1 MNQDLKALSNIS
13 INVEVLK
20 YLGDSSAHSDIRE
33 ALDCAVDPLGDVQTD
48 CPNISEFK
56 YVVVSTNNVIFGFA
70 QGMNMIAFRLDAKFK
85 SRAIET
91 GGKGLSEAGPNWV
104 FFNPYRDDWPAVD
117 LAFWARKAY
126 VIARETNIAN
136 K

>member
-1 MNQDLKALSNIS
+1 MNQDLKALSKIS
-13 INVEVLK
+13 INVKVLK

-33 ALDCAVDPLGDVQTD
+33 ALEGAVEPLGDVQTY

-56 YVVVSTNNVIFGFA
+56 YIVVSTNNIIFGFA
-70 QGMNMIAFRLDAKFK
+70 QGMNMIAFRLDATFK

-91 GGKGLSEAGPNWV
+91 GGKGLSEIGPNWV

-117 LAFWARKAY
+117 LVFWARKAY
-126 VIARETNIAN
+126 VIARETDIAN

>member
-13 INVEVLK
+13 INIEVLK
-20 YLGDSSAHSDIRE
+20 YLDDSSAHSDIRE
-33 ALDCAVDPLGDVQTD
+33 ALEGAVEPLGDVQTY
-48 CPNISEFK
+48 CTNISEFK
-56 YVVVSTNNVIFGFA
+56 YVVVSTNNIIFGFA
-70 QGMNMIAFRLDAKFK
+70 QGMNMIAFRLDATFK

-91 GGKGLSEAGPNWV
+91 GGKGLSEVGPDWV

-117 LAFWARKAY
+117 LVFWARKAY
-126 VIARETNIAN
+126 VIARETNIGN

>member
-13 INVEVLK
+13 INIEVLK
-20 YLGDSSAHSDIRE
+20 YLDDSSAHSDIRE
-33 ALDCAVDPLGDVQTD
+33 ALEGAVEPLGDVQTY

-56 YVVVSTNNVIFGFA
+56 YVVVSTNNIIFGFA
-70 QGMNMIAFRLDAKFK
+70 QGMNMIAFRLDATFK

-91 GGKGLSEAGPNWV
+91 GGKGLSEVGPDWV

-117 LAFWARKAY
+117 LVFWARKAY
-126 VIARETNIAN
+126 VIARETNIGN

>member
-1 MNQDLKALSNIS
+1 MNQELKALSKVS

-33 ALDCAVDPLGDVQTD
+33 ALVSAVEPLGDVQTY
-48 CPNISEFK
+48 CPNISEYK
-56 YVVVSTNNVIFGFA
+56 YIVVCTNNIIFGYA
-70 QGMNMIAFRLDAKFK
+70 QGMNMIAFRLDATFK

-91 GGKGLSEAGPNWV
+91 GGKDLSEVGPDWV

>member
-13 INVEVLK
+13 TNVEVLK

-33 ALDCAVDPLGDVQTD
+33 ALEGAVEPLGDVQTY

-56 YVVVSTNNVIFGFA
+56 YIVVSTNNIIFGFA
-70 QGMNMIAFRLDAKFK
+70 QGMNMIAFRLDAIFK

-91 GGKGLSEAGPNWV
+91 GGKGLSEVGPDWV

>member
-1 MNQDLKALSNIS
+1 MNQDLKALSKIS
-13 INVEVLK
+13 INVEVLN

-33 ALDCAVDPLGDVQTD
+33 ALEGAVEPLGDVQTY
-48 CPNISEFK
+48 CPNISEYK
-56 YVVVSTNNVIFGFA
+56 YVVVCTSNIIFGYA
-70 QGMNMIAFRLDAKFK
+70 QGMNMIAFRLDATFK

-91 GGKGLSEAGPNWV
+91 GGKGLSEVGPGWV

>member
-1 MNQDLKALSNIS
+1 MNQDLKALSKVS

-20 YLGDSSAHSDIRE
+20 YLGGSSAHSDIRE
-33 ALDCAVDPLGDVQTD
+33 ALVGAVEPLGDVQTY
-48 CPNISEFK
+48 CPNISEFR
-56 YVVVSTNNVIFGFA
+56 YIVASTNNIIFGFA
-70 QGMNMIAFRLDAKFK
+70 QGMNMIAFRLDATFK

-91 GGKGLSEAGPNWV
+91 GGKDLSEVGPDWV
-104 FFNPYRDDWPAVD
+104 FFIPYRDDWPAVD

-126 VIARETNIAN
+126 VIARETNIVN

>member
-1 MNQDLKALSNIS
+1 MNQDLKALSKIS
-13 INVEVLK
+13 INVKVLK

-33 ALDCAVDPLGDVQTD
+33 ALEGAVEPLGDVQTY

-56 YVVVSTNNVIFGFA
+56 YIVVSTNNIIFGFA
-70 QGMNMIAFRLDAKFK
+70 QGMNMIAFRLDATFK

-91 GGKGLSEAGPNWV
+91 GGKALSEIGPNWV

-126 VIARETNIAN
+126 VIARETDIAN

>member
-1 MNQDLKALSNIS
+1 MNQDLKALSKIS
-13 INVEVLK
+13 INVKVLK
-20 YLGDSSAHSDIRE
+20 YLGGSSAHSDIRE
-33 ALDCAVDPLGDVQTD
+33 ALEGAVEPLGDVQTY

-56 YVVVSTNNVIFGFA
+56 YIVVSTNNIIFGFA
-70 QGMNMIAFRLDAKFK
+70 QGMNMIAFRLDATFK

-91 GGKGLSEAGPNWV
+91 GGKGLSEVGPDWV

>member
-33 ALDCAVDPLGDVQTD
+33 ALECAVDPLGDVQTY

-91 GGKGLSEAGPNWV
+91 GGKSLSEVDQDWV

>member
-1 MNQDLKALSNIS
+1 MNQNLKDLLNIS
-13 INVEVLK
+13 INAEVLK

-33 ALDCAVDPLGDVQTD
+33 ALEDAVEPLGDVQTY
-48 CPNISEFK
+48 CPNISDFK
-56 YVVVSTNNVIFGFA
+56 YVVVSTNNIIFGFA
-70 QGMNMIAFRLDAKFK
+70 QGMNMIAFRLDATFK
-85 SRAIET
+85 SRALET
-91 GGKGLSEAGPNWV
+91 GGKCLSEVGPDWV
-104 FFNPYRDDWPAVD
+104 SFNPYRDDWPAVD

>member
-13 INVEVLK
+13 ANIEVLK

-33 ALDCAVDPLGDVQTD
+33 GLEKAVEPLGDVQTY
-48 CPNISEFK
+48 CPGIAEFK
-56 YVVVSTNNVIFGFA
+56 YVVVSTKDIIFGFA
-70 QGMNMIAFRLDAKFK
+70 QGMNMIAFRLDSKFR

-91 GGKGLSEAGPNWV
+91 GGKDLPEAGPDWV
-104 FFNPYRDDWPAVD
+104 FFTPYRDDWPAVD

-126 VIARETNIAN
+126 VIARETNSAN

>member
-1 MNQDLKALSNIS
+1 MNQDLKALSKIS
-13 INVEVLK
+13 INVKVLK

-33 ALDCAVDPLGDVQTD
+33 ALEGAVEPLGDVQTY
-48 CPNISEFK
+48 CPNLSEFK
-56 YVVVSTNNVIFGFA
+56 YIVVSTNNIIFGFA
-70 QGMNMIAFRLDAKFK
+70 QGMNMIAFRLDATFK

-91 GGKGLSEAGPNWV
+91 GGKGLSEIGPNWV

-126 VIARETNIAN
+126 VIARETDIAN

>member
-1 MNQDLKALSNIS
+1 MNQNLKALSKIS
-13 INVEVLK
+13 INVKVLK

-33 ALDCAVDPLGDVQTD
+33 ALEGAVEPLGDVQTY

-56 YVVVSTNNVIFGFA
+56 YIVVSTNNIIFGFA
-70 QGMNMIAFRLDAKFK
+70 QGMNMIAFRLDATFK

-91 GGKGLSEAGPNWV
+91 GGKGLSEIGPNWV

-126 VIARETNIAN
+126 VIARETDIAN